1 LRVAIEYKVD
11 AEREIERRRNLGIKD
26 ISELN
31 PHPDDLLVDMATG
44 EVYVKGELN
53 PKDSQ
58 MLRGLGLKR

>member
-1 LRVAIEYKVD
+1 LKVAIEYKVD
-11 AEREIERRRNLGIKD
+11 AEREIERRRNLGIKG
-26 ISELN
+26 IPELN